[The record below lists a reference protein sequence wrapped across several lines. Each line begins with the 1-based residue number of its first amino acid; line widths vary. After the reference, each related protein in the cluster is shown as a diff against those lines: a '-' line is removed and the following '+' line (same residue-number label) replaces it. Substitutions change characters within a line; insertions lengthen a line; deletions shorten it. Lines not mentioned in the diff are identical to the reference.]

1 MKNIIQL
8 IITLIV
14 SLLIISCSSSD
25 DKDSETKITE
35 KETPNP
41 EPETEPREMSQSQG
55 NKKESRSQGQ
65 KAKNQNQSQEVSVD
79 TETPEEPGY
88 QERYGDARVIPK
100 AFKEYQEWGEFV
112 YNDQLLEMYQKR
124 INDSDGDIEKI
135 NALQEQIQ
143 KAYEIKE
150 SAFNKMSERLNRQ
163 N

>member
-1 MKNIIQL
+1 MPFKKNSFNLFYSKDFQQTSKPSRKMKNIIQL

-35 KETPNP
+35 KETPTP
-41 EPETEPREMSQSQG
+41 EPEP
-55 NKKESRSQGQ
+55 
-65 KAKNQNQSQEVSVD
+65 EVSVD
-79 TETPEEPGY
+79 TETPDEPGY

>member
-1 MKNIIQL
+1 M
-8 IITLIV
+8 TF
-14 SLLIISCSSSD
+14 
-25 DKDSETKITE
+25 
-35 KETPNP
+35 
-41 EPETEPREMSQSQG
+41 
-55 NKKESRSQGQ
+55 
-65 KAKNQNQSQEVSVD
+65 
-79 TETPEEPGY
+79 
-88 QERYGDARVIPK
+88 PK

>member
-1 MKNIIQL
+1 MPFKKNSFNLFYSKDFQQTSKPSRKMKNIIQL

-41 EPETEPREMSQSQG
+41 EPDP
-55 NKKESRSQGQ
+55 
-65 KAKNQNQSQEVSVD
+65 EVSVD
-79 TETPEEPGY
+79 TETPDEPGY

>member
-8 IITLIV
+8 IITLIF

-25 DKDSETKITE
+25 NKASEAKITE
-35 KETPNP
+35 KETPTP
-41 EPETEPREMSQSQG
+41 EPEP
-55 NKKESRSQGQ
+55 
-65 KAKNQNQSQEVSVD
+65 EVSVD

>member
-1 MKNIIQL
+1 MCIRDSSRKMKNIIQL

-41 EPETEPREMSQSQG
+41 EPE
-55 NKKESRSQGQ
+55 
-65 KAKNQNQSQEVSVD
+65 VSVD
-79 TETPEEPGY
+79 TETPDEPGY

>member
-41 EPETEPREMSQSQG
+41 EPEP
-55 NKKESRSQGQ
+55 
-65 KAKNQNQSQEVSVD
+65 EVSVD
-79 TETPEEPGY
+79 TETPDEPGY

>member
-41 EPETEPREMSQSQG
+41 EPE
-55 NKKESRSQGQ
+55 
-65 KAKNQNQSQEVSVD
+65 VSVD
-79 TETPEEPGY
+79 TETPDEPGY

>member
-41 EPETEPREMSQSQG
+41 EPED
-55 NKKESRSQGQ
+55 
-65 KAKNQNQSQEVSVD
+65 SVD
-79 TETPEEPGY
+79 TETPDEPGY

-124 INDSDGDIEKI
+124 INDSDADIEKI

>member
-8 IITLIV
+8 IITLIF

-25 DKDSETKITE
+25 DKDSEAKITE

-41 EPETEPREMSQSQG
+41 EPEPEPEP
-55 NKKESRSQGQ
+55 E
-65 KAKNQNQSQEVSVD
+65 ASVD

>member
-8 IITLIV
+8 IITLIF

-25 DKDSETKITE
+25 NKDSEAKITE
-35 KETPNP
+35 KETPTP
-41 EPETEPREMSQSQG
+41 EP
-55 NKKESRSQGQ
+55 
-65 KAKNQNQSQEVSVD
+65 EVSVD

>member
-41 EPETEPREMSQSQG
+41 EPEPE
-55 NKKESRSQGQ
+55 
-65 KAKNQNQSQEVSVD
+65 ASVD
-79 TETPEEPGY
+79 TETPDEPGY